1 MTQVFPGDRDRKL
14 ERPDEADLADLPRCR
29 FGEEQVVV
37 LERSLEDRARMACE
51 VDVGWGTLFH
61 CSAPDRPTTR
71 THGAARLA
79 GA

>member
-61 CSAPDRPTTR
+61 CRRPTAR
-71 THGAARLA
+71 LREQHGAARLA